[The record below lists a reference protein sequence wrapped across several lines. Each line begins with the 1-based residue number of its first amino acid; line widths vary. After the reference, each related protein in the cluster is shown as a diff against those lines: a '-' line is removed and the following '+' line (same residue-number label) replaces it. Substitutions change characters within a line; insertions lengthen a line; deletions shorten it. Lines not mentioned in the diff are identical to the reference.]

1 MISKWSEKNRTSED
15 KAKEHLPMNC
25 WLEKEISFVEF
36 LEEWER

>member
-1 MISKWSEKNRTSED
+1 MISKWSEKNRASED
-15 KAKEHLPMNC
+15 KEHLPLDC